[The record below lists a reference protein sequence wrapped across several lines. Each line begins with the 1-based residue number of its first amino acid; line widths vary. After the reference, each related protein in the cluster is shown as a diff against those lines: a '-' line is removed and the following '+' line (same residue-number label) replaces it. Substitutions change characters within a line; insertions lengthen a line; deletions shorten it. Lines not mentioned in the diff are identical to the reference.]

1 VPHAARRTATVVE
14 RWSLLNALG
23 MLGAAAGALWTTSVW
38 PLLGSGG
45 GLLAGLVWVAR
56 SRWTESGAFGAA
68 NAVTALRVLLLGA
81 LPPLTAAGPWGPV
94 VLGGTFLAADGLDG
108 WWARRRGL
116 TSEFGAFFDKEA
128 DALFLLVLC
137 ALSAFEGHLPIW
149 ILGVGLLRYG
159 FVVMLFLVQPPEK
172 TESRFSFARY
182 AYGAMVGALLC
193 SFLPYP
199 RLYEP
204 LVTLAAG
211 ALLLSFAWST
221 VQLVMRAG
229 TERQG

>member
-1 VPHAARRTATVVE
+1 M
-14 RWSLLNALG
+14 LLGGLPP
-23 MLGAAAGALWTTSVW
+23 AAAM
-38 PLLGSGG
+38 GG
-45 GLLAGLVWVAR
+45 
-56 SRWTESGAFGAA
+56 
-68 NAVTALRVLLLGA
+68 
-81 LPPLTAAGPWGPV
+81 WGPV
-94 VLGGTFLAADGLDG
+94 GLGVAFLVADGLDG

-137 ALSAFEGHLPIW
+137 ALSAFEGHLPTW
-149 ILGVGLLRYG
+149 ILGIGLLRYG
-159 FVVMLFLVQPPEK
+159 FVVLLFLVPASKK
-172 TESRFSFARY
+172 TEARFSFARY

-204 LVTLAAG
+204 LVALAAG

-221 VQLVMRAG
+221 VQVVIKAG
-229 TERQG
+229 QVRQT

>member
-1 VPHAARRTATVVE
+1 
-14 RWSLLNALG
+14 
-23 MLGAAAGALWTTSVW
+23 MLGAAAGAVWTTSVW

-45 GLLAGLVWVAR
+45 GLLAGLVWATR
-56 SRWTESGAFGAA
+56 SQWTASGTFGGA

-81 LPPLTAAGPWGPV
+81 LPSLAAAGGWGPV
-94 VLGGTFLAADGLDG
+94 VLGGVFLAADGLDG

-116 TSEFGAFFDKEA
+116 ASEFGAFFDKEA

-137 ALSAFEGHLPIW
+137 ALSAFEGHLPLW
-149 ILGVGLLRYG
+149 VLGIGLLRYG
-159 FVVMLFLVQPPEK
+159 FVVLLFLVQPPEK

-199 RLYEP
+199 WLYEP
-204 LVTLAAG
+204 LVALAAG
-211 ALLLSFAWST
+211 ALVLSFARST
-221 VQLVMRAG
+221 VQVVGRAG
-229 TERQG
+229 TEGRG